1 MAATIAADIAN
12 AWAAAVQEEGAYA
25 TNAKTGAVQAH
36 PASKRLDALRRD

>member
-12 AWAAAVQEEGAYA
+12 AWATVQEEGAYA
-25 TNAKTGAVQAH
+25 TNAKTGAVQAQ